1 MLERITFYSLLSSG
15 SSQMS
20 IPKEED
26 QIKRYLSAGVI
37 PKFRAVGF
45 QIGAA
50 F

>member
-1 MLERITFYSLLSSG
+1 MLEKITFYSLLSSG

-20 IPKEED
+20 VLKEEG
-26 QIKRYLSAGVI
+26 QINGYLIAGVI
-37 PKFRAVGF
+37 PKFRGVGF

>member
-1 MLERITFYSLLSSG
+1 
-15 SSQMS
+15 MS
-20 IPKEED
+20 IPKEEG
-26 QIKRYLSAGVI
+26 QIKGYLSAGMI